1 MKKDR
6 KLTMELL
13 SEVLSPEIIPSYAY
27 ITSMHM
33 QKRSQHIKQ
42 ANKKPICK
50 SISLTI
56 PRQEI
61 KQ

>member
-1 MKKDR
+1 
-6 KLTMELL
+6 MELL

-50 SISLTI
+50 SVSLTI